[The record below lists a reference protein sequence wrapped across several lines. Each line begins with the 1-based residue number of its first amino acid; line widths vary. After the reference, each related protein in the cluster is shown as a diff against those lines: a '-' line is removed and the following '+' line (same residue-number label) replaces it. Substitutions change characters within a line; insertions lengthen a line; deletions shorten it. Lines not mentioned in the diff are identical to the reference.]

1 MLSQQILPSRVLRQ
15 IEGGNE
21 GRACIVIDVHFHIF
35 NRARLDHRK
44 VGFWILRRQKLPKC
58 KLWLATVV
66 IRVGLTLLMIPLARP
81 QLYKYFEQLY
91 NKYKSLLSA

>member
-21 GRACIVIDVHFHIF
+21 GRVCIVIDAHFHIF

-44 VGFWILRRQKLPKC
+44 MGFWVLRRQQLPKC
-58 KLWLATVV
+58 KLCLATVV
-66 IRVGLTLLMIPLARP
+66 IRVGLTLLMIPPKTTAIQIL
-81 QLYKYFEQLY
+81 
-91 NKYKSLLSA
+91 